1 MSKKVKALLQ
11 KEVATR
17 LDGVE
22 AVAVLNPRGI
32 GAIVNNQMRRRL
44 REQNLRMTVVKN
56 TLAARAVVGGKLAGF
71 EKLLEGPSAIVY
83 GKGVSVAVIARALL
97 DEKKKVD
104 EGKAKLELRGA
115 FFDGEVYV
123 GDKGIETASKLP
135 TREEAVAG
143 VIAAILGPGKKL
155 AGALKGPGGALGGI
169 LKTIEEKA
177 PAAAPEAAPAATEA
191 APAGEAAAPT
201 ADAAPAGDAPTA

>member
-71 EKLLEGPSAIVY
+71 EKLLDGPSAIVY

-123 GDKGIETASKLP
+123 GDKGIEAASKLP
-135 TREEAVAG
+135 TREEAIAG
-143 VIAAILGPGKKL
+143 IVAAILGPGKKL
-155 AGALKGPGGALGGI
+155 AGALKGPGGVLGGV
-169 LKTIEEKA
+169 LKTIQEKA
-177 PAAAPEAAPAATEA
+177 PAGGAAEAAPAAAEA
-191 APAGEAAAPT
+191 
-201 ADAAPAGDAPTA
+201 AAPAGDAATA